1 MGEERKSVRTKCF
14 IPAEIIKLNGKNKL
28 IERVSIQ
35 DFSSEGFKLV
45 INLNLSPSSILESKI
60 YVPEKNIK
68 TSLLGEVVWNRFT
81 GNKFEIGLKIK
92 DMDEDTKAEILDWIS
107 PLREESSI

>member
-14 IPAEIIKLNGKNKL
+14 LPAEIIKSNGRDNL

-35 DFSSEGFKLV
+35 DFSPEGFKLV

-60 YVPEKNIK
+60 YIPEKNIN
-68 TSLLGEVVWNRFT
+68 TSLLGEVVWNRLT
-81 GNKFEIGLKIK
+81 GNKFEIGLKIR
-92 DMDEDTKAEILDWIS
+92 DMDEDKKAEILDWIA
-107 PLREESSI
+107 PLHEESYI